1 MAGFSADRLSDE
13 VARGLKRGDPS
24 AQAEAYRTLA
34 PAVLGMAQRILGDR
48 GLAEEMVQDTFI
60 SVIER
65 ASSLKNPKAAV
76 GWVRQTAVNHCLMR
90 LRSPW
95 QQRRD
100 AAPPPEET
108 DPNQDSPR
116 ADNLRDLER
125 ALQKPRTGDPD
136 GALAARRGRL
146 HAQGDRQGIRQD
158 TELLQVAAGS
168 RLRKA
173 GVGAR
178 ESSAGQ
184 DAIRQKLEVV
194 MTDSR
199 KPPTSDPLAFP
210 DGGADARL
218 QALEARPEVA
228 ELRQALQQLPD
239 IEPDPAALGQ
249 DSGTRQARRATGPKG
264 GSFSRPFA
272 PYAMAAG
279 LLLAVTAGMLGVNV
293 LRDS

>member
-48 GLAEEMVQDTFI
+48 GLAEEIVQDTFI

-65 ASSLKNPKAAV
+65 ARSLKNPKAAV
-76 GWVRQTAVNHCLMR
+76 GWIRQTAVNHCLMR

-100 AAPPPEET
+100 AAPPLEQT

-125 ALQKPRTGDPD
+125 ALQKLGPETRMVLWLHDVEGYTHKEIAKVFGKTQSYSKSQ
-136 GALAARRGRL
+136 LARGY
-146 HAQGDRQGIRQD
+146 
-158 TELLQVAAGS
+158 EKLLS
-168 RLRKA
+168 E
-173 GVGAR
+173 

-184 DAIRQKLEVV
+184 GDQTE
-194 MTDSR
+194 T
-199 KPPTSDPLAFP
+199 
-210 DGGADARL
+210 
-218 QALEARPEVA
+218 
-228 ELRQALQQLPD
+228 
-239 IEPDPAALGQ
+239 
-249 DSGTRQARRATGPKG
+249 G
-264 GSFSRPFA
+264 GSDDGLAKAANVRPA
-272 PYAMAAG
+272 C
-279 LLLAVTAGMLGVNV
+279 L
-293 LRDS
+293 S